1 MSGNMSG
8 NMKNAGFK
16 LFPCSPRCSRVKV
29 HRRRC
34 QKLSPDG
41 AIRNAFQPGL
51 RWLIWLLLAC
61 ATSVPS
67 SAESSLENQS
77 GHQRIL
83 ELLQRVKEQGRIDN
97 PYVGQG
103 QLQGLQAELDRLPAG
118 ESSSRRWA
126 LHMQLGRHLLQL
138 GREAE
143 GLNHY
148 EKAFQQIQAGGDRV
162 PSHLLLENLFR
173 LGVAHM
179 RVGETQNCVQ
189 RHNTESCILPIRGKG
204 VHVNQEP
211 SRKAVHYFTEV
222 LKRAQAGS
230 DEQIRAKW
238 LLNIVYMTLGLYPD
252 GVPADFRIPM
262 EIFASDEEFPRFVD
276 IAPKLGLSAFDLAG
290 GAIGEDFDGDGFLD
304 IMVSTFDPSG
314 QMHFYRN
321 NGDGSFSERTEKANL
336 TGLLGGLNMMPA
348 DYDNDGDTD
357 VLVLRGG
364 WFEKGG
370 QHPNSL
376 LRNNSDGTFTDVA
389 FEAGLGKVHY
399 PTQTGAWADYDN
411 DGDLD
416 LYLGNETTKSFRAPC
431 QLFRNNGDGT
441 FTDVAIQA
449 GVENYRWSK
458 GVIWGDYDNDRFPD
472 LYVANIS
479 GENRLYHNNG
489 DGTFTDVAKQ
499 LGVTRPFRCIPTWF
513 WDYDNDGALDL
524 FVGAYGGPL
533 VKSDMVLAV
542 EEYLGVRTRAEL
554 SALYR
559 GDGQGGFTHVSV
571 EQNLHRVML
580 SMGSNFGDLDND
592 GFLDFYMGTGHP
604 YYEALVPNL
613 MYRNR
618 GGKGFADI
626 TTSGGF
632 GHLQKGHAIVF
643 ADLDNDGDQ
652 DIFEQMGGF
661 FPGDAFRNALFENPG
676 FPNHWI
682 KIKLI
687 GVRSNRSG
695 FGARIRIELTE
706 DGEGRTIYK
715 HVNSGGGFGGNPSRQ
730 EIGLGRAQEMKRLEI
745 FWPASNL
752 TQTFHDIRA
761 DQLIEITEGQPEYRK
776 LPLKKFSFAAP

>member
-1 MSGNMSG
+1 M
-8 NMKNAGFK
+8 
-16 LFPCSPRCSRVKV
+16 
-29 HRRRC
+29 
-34 QKLSPDG
+34 
-41 AIRNAFQPGL
+41 
-51 RWLIWLLLAC
+51 
-61 ATSVPS
+61 
-67 SAESSLENQS
+67 
-77 GHQRIL
+77 
-83 ELLQRVKEQGRIDN
+83 
-97 PYVGQG
+97 GQG
-103 QLQGLQAELDRLPAG
+103 QLQVLQAELARLPAG
-118 ESSSRRWA
+118 ESSPRRWG
-126 LHMQLGRHLLQL
+126 LHMQLGQGLLQL

-143 GLNHY
+143 GLDQY
-148 EKAFQQIQAGGDRV
+148 EKAFQQIQSGGDRV
-162 PSHLLLENLFR
+162 PSQLLLDNLFQ

-179 RVGETQNCVQ
+179 RVGETQNCVK
-189 RHNTESCILPIRGKG
+189 RHNTESCILPIRGGG
-204 VHVNQEP
+204 VHANQEA
-211 SRKAVHYFTEV
+211 SRKAVYYFTEV

-230 DEQIRAKW
+230 DEQIRSKW
-238 LLNIVYMTLGLYPD
+238 LLNIAYMTLGLYPD
-252 GVPADFRIPM
+252 GVPADFRIPT
-262 EIFASDEEFPRFVD
+262 EVFASDEEFPRFVD
-276 IAPKLGLSAFDLAG
+276 IAPKLGLNAFDLAG

-314 QMHFYRN
+314 QMHFYHS
-321 NGDGSFSERTEKANL
+321 NGDGSFSERTEAANL
-336 TGLLGGLNMMPA
+336 VGLLGGLNMMPA

-364 WFEKGG
+364 WFEERG

-376 LRNNSDGTFTDVA
+376 LRNNSNGTFTDVV

-416 LYLGNETTKSFRAPC
+416 LYLGNETTKNFRAPS

-441 FTDVAIQA
+441 FTDVATRA

-499 LGVTRPFRCIPTWF
+499 LGITHPFQCIPTWF

-533 VKSDMVLAV
+533 LKSDMVLAV
-542 EEYLGVRTRAEL
+542 EEYLGVRIRAEF

-559 GDGQGGFTHVSV
+559 GDGRGGFTHVSV

-613 MYRNR
+613 MYRNL

-661 FPGDAFRNALFENPG
+661 FPGDAFGNALFENPG

-682 KIKLI
+682 KIKLV

-730 EIGLGRAQEMKRLEI
+730 EIGLGRAQKMKRLEI

-752 TQTFHDIRA
+752 TQTFHDIDA
-761 DQLIEITEGQPEYRK
+761 DQFIEITEGQPEYREAAPQK
-776 LPLKKFSFAAP
+776 VLLCSSLAHGLKKVFSKRDQRGWLLYVFWNVFFYERSSSTTPAVKLSRSSCWRAVSLSFLGSPASWHSWLTEGQESSEGATF